1 MTEIRRSIKD
11 TGSSM
16 KIRVLKITAPR
27 QVKMIKFRVSNFKFQ
42 KKGFTLLEVITA
54 VLIMSI
60 VLVSVYKLHSQS
72 IVMNT
77 EARFYTQAPMLAQG
91 KLAELETSTE
101 DEIAGDSGEFGENFP
116 GYTWSATVDSVDIEA
131 LGEISE
137 NLQRIDVT
145 VSYNN
150 GEYVYAFRTYRFNRK

>member
-1 MTEIRRSIKD
+1 MENSLLAEKLEAP
-11 TGSSM
+11 M
-16 KIRVLKITAPR
+16 KIECFYQQPGT
-27 QVKMIKFRVSNFKFQ
+27 SSQ
-42 KKGFTLLEVITA
+42 KPACGFTLIEVSVA

-60 VLVSVYKLHSQS
+60 VLVSIYKMHSQS
-72 IVMNT
+72 IAMNT

-101 DEIAGDSGEFGENFP
+101 DEIAADSGDFGEN
-116 GYTWSATVDSVDIEA
+116 YSVDIEA

-137 NLQRIDVT
+137 DLQRIDVT

-150 GEYVYAFRTYRFNRK
+150 GEFDYRFRTYRFTRK

>member
-1 MTEIRRSIKD
+1 MENSLLAEKLEAP
-11 TGSSM
+11 M
-16 KIRVLKITAPR
+16 KIECFYQQPGT
-27 QVKMIKFRVSNFKFQ
+27 SSQ
-42 KKGFTLLEVITA
+42 KPACGFTLIEVSVA

-60 VLVSVYKLHSQS
+60 VLVSIYKMHSQS
-72 IVMNT
+72 IAMNT

-101 DEIAGDSGEFGENFP
+101 DEIAADSGDFGENFP
-116 GYTWSATVDSVDIEA
+116 GYTWSVAVDSVDIEA

-137 NLQRIDVT
+137 DLQRIDVT

-150 GEYVYAFRTYRFNRK
+150 GEFDYRFRTYRFTRK